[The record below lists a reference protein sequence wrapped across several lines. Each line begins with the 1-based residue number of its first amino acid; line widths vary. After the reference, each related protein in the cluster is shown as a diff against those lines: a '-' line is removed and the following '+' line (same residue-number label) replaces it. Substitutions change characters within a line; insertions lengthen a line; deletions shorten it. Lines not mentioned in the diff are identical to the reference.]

1 MTDDAWIVCARVAA
15 DNALDQLVPGSI
27 ITTCEKCQHPVW
39 LAPSSR
45 IQIEK
50 LDQWYRILCVPCAL
64 PKITPDDEIVL
75 FPGVAEELDDLP

>member
-1 MTDDAWIVCARVAA
+1 MTDTAWIVCARVSPG
-15 DNALDQLVPGSI
+15 DTMDQLVPGSV
-27 ITTCEKCQHPVW
+27 TVTCEKCHHPVW

-75 FPGVAEELDDLP
+75 FPGVGEELGDL